1 MRQGRLSPQQ
11 LSANAFC
18 PHEPVPALLE
28 NALLPVLCNG
38 VSWSGQSNTLPTEM
52 MLTTLTR
59 RTLLAALAATASTS
73 VLAQQ
78 AMIAG
83 NVVIYT
89 SNNQQAVQ
97 AVTDTASTLLPKIKI
112 NAITGGSGQL
122 LRRIEAEVAKAQAD
136 IFWSSSPNTLGAFK
150 QLYEPYASP
159 EAASIPAELSDP
171 GKLWTASNIHVVVA
185 MLNTGQLGANPRP
198 KTWTDLL
205 DPRWKGKIIIA
216 DPANSSTGYTIIWGI
231 KTLYGAEGLKKLA
244 ANITVTSAAATVL
257 RAVAQGEYAV
267 GLTFESNA
275 YAYVAGG
282 QKDIELL
289 YPEDGTFVSPE
300 SLVLVKNAP
309 AADAAKKVYDLLL
322 AKETQIALLEA
333 AFRRPSR
340 SDIDVAKY
348 VKLPN
353 LSAIKVKP
361 IDEAEAANQRT
372 AFLAEW
378 TAALAAA
385 K

>member
-1 MRQGRLSPQQ
+1 
-11 LSANAFC
+11 
-18 PHEPVPALLE
+18 
-28 NALLPVLCNG
+28 
-38 VSWSGQSNTLPTEM
+38 M
-52 MLTTLTR
+52 MLDR
-59 RTLLAALAATASTS
+59 RTFVLALAASASTAALA
-73 VLAQQ
+73 QQ
-78 AMIAG
+78 DMTAG

-112 NAITGGSGQL
+112 SAITGGSGQL
-122 LRRIEAEVAKAQAD
+122 LRRIEAETAKMQAD
-136 IFWSSSPNTLGAFK
+136 VFWSSSPNTLGAFK
-150 QLYEPYASP
+150 PLFEPYVSP
-159 EAASIPAELSDP
+159 NAASIPADLTEP
-171 GKLWTASNIHVVVA
+171 GKLWTAANIHVVVA
-185 MLNTGQLGANPRP
+185 MLNTGQFGANARP

-205 DPRWKGKIIIA
+205 DPKWKGKIIIA
-216 DPANSSTGYTIIWGI
+216 DPANSSTAYTIIWGV

-244 ANITVTSAAATVL
+244 ANVTVTSAAATVL

-289 YPEDGTFVSPE
+289 YPDDGTFTSPE
-300 SLVLVKNAP
+300 SLVLLKGAP
-309 AADAAKKVYDLLL
+309 AGETAKKVYDLLL
-322 AKETQIALLEA
+322 AKETQIALLES

-340 SDIDVAKY
+340 SDIDVSKF

-353 LSAIKVKP
+353 LASIKVRP
-361 IDEAEAANQRT
+361 IDEAEAASQRT

-378 TAALAAA
+378 SAALAAA

>member
-1 MRQGRLSPQQ
+1 MISLD
-11 LSANAFC
+11 
-18 PHEPVPALLE
+18 
-28 NALLPVLCNG
+28 
-38 VSWSGQSNTLPTEM
+38 
-52 MLTTLTR
+52 R
-59 RTLLAALAATASTS
+59 RTLLAGLAATATTPAF
-73 VLAQQ
+73 AQQ
-78 AMIAG
+78 DQTAG

-97 AVTDTASTLLPKIKI
+97 AVTDTAQTLLPKVKI
-112 NAITGGSGQL
+112 NAITGGSAQL
-122 LRRIEAEVAKAQAD
+122 LRRIEAEAAKAQAD

-159 EAASIPAELSDP
+159 NAAAVPADLVEP
-171 GKLWTASNIHVVVA
+171 GKLWTAANIHVVVA
-185 MLNTGQLGANPRP
+185 MLNTNQLGGNPKP

-216 DPANSSTGYTIIWGI
+216 DPANSSTAYTIIWGV
-231 KTLYGAEGLKKLA
+231 KTLYGADGLKKLA
-244 ANITVTSAAATVL
+244 ANVVVTSAAPTVL
-257 RAVAQGEYAV
+257 RAVAQGEYPV

-282 QKDIELL
+282 QKEIELL
-289 YPEDGTFVSPE
+289 YPDDGTFTSPE

-309 AADAAKKVYDLLL
+309 AGAAARKVYDLLL
-322 AKETQIALLEA
+322 AQETQIALLEA

-361 IDEAEAANQRT
+361 IDETEAANQRT

>member
-1 MRQGRLSPQQ
+1 M
-11 LSANAFC
+11 
-18 PHEPVPALLE
+18 
-28 NALLPVLCNG
+28 
-38 VSWSGQSNTLPTEM
+38 
-52 MLTTLTR
+52 
-59 RTLLAALAATASTS
+59 
-73 VLAQQ
+73 
-78 AMIAG
+78 
-83 NVVIYT
+83 VIYT

-97 AVTDTASTLLPKIKI
+97 AVTDTAATLLPKIKI

-122 LRRIEAEVAKAQAD
+122 LRRIEAEVSKPQAD

-150 QLYEPYASP
+150 PLYAPYKSPNAASVP
-159 EAASIPAELSDP
+159 GDLSEAAQ
-171 GKLWTASNIHVVVA
+171 LWTAANIHVVVA
-185 MLNTGQLGANPRP
+185 MMNSSQFGGAAAPA
-198 KTWTDLL
+198 TWTDLL
-205 DPRWKGKIIIA
+205 DPKWKGKIIIA
-216 DPANSSTGYTIIWGI
+216 DPANSSTAYTIAWGI

-244 ANITVTSAAATVL
+244 ANVTVTSAAATVL
-257 RAVAQGEYAV
+257 RAVAQGEYAI

-282 QKDIELL
+282 QKDIALL
-289 YPEDGTFVSPE
+289 YPADGTFTSPE

-309 AADAAKKVYDLLL
+309 AGDAAKKVYDLLL
-322 AKETQIALLEA
+322 SKEAQIALLEA

-353 LSAIKVKP
+353 LSAIKVAP
-361 IDEAEAANQRT
+361 IDEAEAAKQRT

-378 TAALAAA
+378 TAAVAAA

>member
-1 MRQGRLSPQQ
+1 M
-11 LSANAFC
+11 N
-18 PHEPVPALLE
+18 
-28 NALLPVLCNG
+28 LLPANDIR
-38 VSWSGQSNTLPTEM
+38 VSSIKAVMEM
-52 MLTTLTR
+52 ILTRLNR
-59 RTLLAALAATASTS
+59 RTLLAALAAS
-73 VLAQQ
+73 VSVQAFAQQ
-78 AMIAG
+78 DMTIG
-83 NVVIYT
+83 NVAIYT

-97 AVTDTASTLLPKIKI
+97 AVTDTAATLLPKIKI

-122 LRRIEAEVAKAQAD
+122 LRRIEAETAKTQAD
-136 IFWSSSPNTLGAFK
+136 VFWSSSPNTLGAFK
-150 QLYEPYASP
+150 ALYEPYSSP
-159 EAASIPAELSDP
+159 QAAAIPADLSDP
-171 GKLWTASNIHVVVA
+171 GKLWTATNIHVVVA
-185 MLNTGQLGANPRP
+185 MLNTSQLGGAKP
-198 KTWTDLL
+198 KLWTDLF
-205 DPRWKGKIIIA
+205 DPKWKGKIIIA
-216 DPANSSTGYTIIWGI
+216 DPGNSSTGYTIIWGV

-244 ANITVTSAAATVL
+244 ANVTVTSAAATVL

-300 SLVLVKNAP
+300 SLVLIKNAP
-309 AADAAKKVYDLLL
+309 AGEAAKKVYDLLL
-322 AKETQIALLEA
+322 AKETQIALLES

-340 SDIDVAKY
+340 SDIDVSKY

-353 LSAIKVKP
+353 LAAIKVKP
-361 IDEAEAANQRT
+361 IDETEAANQRT
-372 AFLAEW
+372 TFLAEW

>member
-1 MRQGRLSPQQ
+1 MKLDRR
-11 LSANAFC
+11 AF
-18 PHEPVPALLE
+18 
-28 NALLPVLCNG
+28 VL
-38 VSWSGQSNTLPTEM
+38 
-52 MLTTLTR
+52 
-59 RTLLAALAATASTS
+59 ALAASASTRA
-73 VLAQQ
+73 LAQQ
-78 AMIAG
+78 DMTAG

-97 AVTDTASTLLPKIKI
+97 AVTDTASALLPKIKI
-112 NAITGGSGQL
+112 SAITGGSGQL
-122 LRRIEAEVAKAQAD
+122 LRRIEAETARMQAD
-136 IFWSSSPNTLGAFK
+136 VFWSSSPNTLGAFK
-150 QLYEPYASP
+150 PLFQPYVSP
-159 EAASIPAELSDP
+159 NAASIPAELTEP
-171 GKLWTASNIHVVVA
+171 GKLWTAANIHVVVA
-185 MLNTGQLGANPRP
+185 MLNTSQFGANAMP

-205 DPRWKGKIIIA
+205 DPKWKGKIIIA
-216 DPANSSTGYTIIWGI
+216 DPANSSTAYTIIWGV

-244 ANITVTSAAATVL
+244 ANVTVTSAAATVL

-289 YPEDGTFVSPE
+289 YPDDGTFTSPE
-300 SLVLVKNAP
+300 SLVLLKGAP
-309 AADAAKKVYDLLL
+309 AGEAAKKVYDLLL
-322 AKETQIALLEA
+322 AKETQIALLES

-340 SDIDVAKY
+340 SDIDVSKF

-353 LSAIKVKP
+353 LAAIKVKP
-361 IDEAEAANQRT
+361 IDEAEAASQRT

-378 TAALAAA
+378 SAALAAA

>member
-1 MRQGRLSPQQ
+1 MISLD
-11 LSANAFC
+11 
-18 PHEPVPALLE
+18 
-28 NALLPVLCNG
+28 
-38 VSWSGQSNTLPTEM
+38 
-52 MLTTLTR
+52 R
-59 RTLLAALAATASTS
+59 RTLLASLAATAATPAI
-73 VLAQQ
+73 AQDQ
-78 AMIAG
+78 TAG

-97 AVTDTASTLLPKIKI
+97 AVTDTAQTLLPRIKI
-112 NAITGGSGQL
+112 NAITGGSAQL
-122 LRRIEAEVAKAQAD
+122 LRRIEAETARTQAD

-159 EAASIPAELSDP
+159 NAAAVPADLVEP
-171 GKLWTASNIHVVVA
+171 GKLWTAANIHVVVA
-185 MLNTGQLGANPRP
+185 MLNTNQIGGNPKP
-198 KTWTDLL
+198 KTWTDLM

-216 DPANSSTGYTIIWGI
+216 DPANSSTAYTIIWGI
-231 KTLYGAEGLKKLA
+231 KTLYGADGLKKLA
-244 ANITVTSAAATVL
+244 ANVVVTSAAATVL
-257 RAVAQGEYAV
+257 RAVAQGEYPV

-282 QKDIELL
+282 QKEIELL
-289 YPEDGTFVSPE
+289 YPDDGTFTSPE

-309 AADAAKKVYDLLL
+309 AGAAAKKVYDLLL
-322 AKETQIALLEA
+322 AQETQIALLEA

-353 LSAIKVKP
+353 LAAIKVRP
-361 IDEAEAANQRT
+361 IDETEAANQRT